1 MKPSHVT
8 TVVAVSIL
16 GLTLSSIAPAQPA
29 ACDMQL
35 AFNQKDGN
43 APGGTTPVWAGTA
56 TGQAPAALMFIEK
69 LNVNTDGTRRSYNVS
84 DFWGEQDALNN
95 LCNAMSDACA
105 GLDSEGLRQRRILTQ
120 QAREQ
125 GWPRDMTVRTRI
137 EPHIIPFKNG
147 KPCPEVDGYLVSATA
162 LHRPAIN
169 DVCDISNYVDALV
182 TPAIVLPKG
191 NASEFARRNARIG
204 DLVVALRPGSTTPV
218 FAVVGDSGPS
228 GELGEGSVALNGR
241 LLGKTSPPENYRE
254 VRGKPPFQG
263 KAWTAP
269 ATFVLIFPGTRNASA
284 PFMTT
289 ERIDPEAMRLFERWG
304 GFPRAQAC
312 IDAYRR

>member
-8 TVVAVSIL
+8 VGVAASIL
-16 GLTLSSIAPAQPA
+16 WLTLSRIASAQPS
-29 ACDMQL
+29 ACNMQL

-43 APGGTTPVWAGTA
+43 APGGTTPVWEGSA
-56 TGQAPAALMFIEK
+56 TGQTPAALMFIEK
-69 LNVNTDGTRRSYNVS
+69 MNVNTDGTRRSYNVS
-84 DFWGEQDALNN
+84 DFWGEKVALNN

-120 QAREQ
+120 QAREL
-125 GWPRDMTVRTRI
+125 GWPREMTRHTRI
-137 EPHIIPFKNG
+137 SPHIIPFKNG

-162 LHRPAIN
+162 LHRLTIN

-191 NASEFARRNARIG
+191 NSSEFARRNARIG
-204 DLVVALRPGSTTPV
+204 DLVVALRPGSNTPV

-241 LLGKTSPPENYRE
+241 LLAKTNPPENYRE
-254 VRGKPPFQG
+254 VRGRSPFQG
-263 KAWTAP
+263 KAWTVP
-269 ATFVLIFPGTRNASA
+269 PTFLLIFPGTRNPSD
-284 PFMTT
+284 PFMTP
-289 ERIDPEAMRLFERWG
+289 ERIDPEAKRLFEHWG
-304 GFPRAQAC
+304 GLPRAQAC
-312 IDAYRR
+312 INAYRR